1 MDMQSGYLQMG
12 QKIEIA
18 FCARLI
24 YSETEITGERVL
36 YPYDLHPKYAAEQTA
51 VYKDISVHLHLLYHS
66 GHYRGKYFLSLRCDG
81 CPSVLSVEQSDLSVL
96 SDGAFRRGA
105 HYFKEQ
111 TGVPFSQY
119 VNRFRV
125 DRAKRLLAEPQSQVK
140 LVAQQ
145 VGFENIN
152 TFIRVFKEPLN
163 KSPTADDG
171 SFPPILRFE
180 KREIHTVFHRF
191 SNLVLTKNLSPS
203 TAADLI
209 RTSLRA
215 LRAFRPAFTR
225 KRF

>member
-1 MDMQSGYLQMG
+1 MG
-12 QKIEIA
+12 QKQ
-18 FCARLI
+18 RLHFAHGLFI
-24 YSETEITGERVL
+24 VRLKITGERVL
-36 YPYDLHPKYAAEQTA
+36 YPYDLHLKYAAEQTA
-51 VYKDISVHLHLLYHS
+51 VYWTASIRRFSTATRSRLPC
-66 GHYRGKYFLSLRCDG
+66 RGFCHRSCPSLR
-81 CPSVLSVEQSDLSVL
+81 PI
-96 SDGAFRRGA
+96 AFRIKNGACTAYIKRGA
-105 HYFKEQ
+105 Q
-111 TGVPFSQY
+111 G
-119 VNRFRV
+119 
-125 DRAKRLLAEPQSQVK
+125 L
-140 LVAQQ
+140 
-145 VGFENIN
+145 GFENVN

>member
-1 MDMQSGYLQMG
+1 MG

-24 YSETEITGERVL
+24 YSETENYRRKGTVDICPPSEICCGAGRCLLDSLNTPLFHSDEITPAVQGLLSQEL
-36 YPYDLHPKYAAEQTA
+36 FQSAPYRFSDEKNGACTA
-51 VYKDISVHLHLLYHS
+51 YIK
-66 GHYRGKYFLSLRCDG
+66 RG
-81 CPSVLSVEQSDLSVL
+81 
-96 SDGAFRRGA
+96 
-105 HYFKEQ
+105 
-111 TGVPFSQY
+111 
-119 VNRFRV
+119 
-125 DRAKRLLAEPQSQVK
+125 
-140 LVAQQ
+140 AQQ
-145 VGFENIN
+145 VGFENVN

-180 KREIHTVFHRF
+180 KREIHTVFPRF

>member
-1 MDMQSGYLQMG
+1 MG

-51 VYKDISVHLHLLYHS
+51 VYWTASIRRFSTATRSRLPC
-66 GHYRGKYFLSLRCDG
+66 RGFCHRSCPSLR
-81 CPSVLSVEQSDLSVL
+81 PI
-96 SDGAFRRGA
+96 AFRIKNGACTAYIKRGA
-105 HYFKEQ
+105 Q
-111 TGVPFSQY
+111 G
-119 VNRFRV
+119 
-125 DRAKRLLAEPQSQVK
+125 L
-140 LVAQQ
+140 
-145 VGFENIN
+145 GFENVN

-180 KREIHTVFHRF
+180 KREIHTVFPRF

-215 LRAFRPAFTR
+215 LRAFRLAFTR